1 MSVHRHVWPFL
12 VFLCALILFP
22 SSADAIE
29 WVTDFDAGLDEAH
42 ERGAPLFVFF
52 VQTTCAPSMK
62 MYNRVLRNSAEI
74 NALAKDFVCI
84 LCYKELNQDA
94 WNRGSVYFLPQSFY
108 TPSYVFADSEGNEL
122 LPGVRAKMMHRKFPE
137 KELAA
142 TFRTVLKQV
151 GKGMPRD
158 KWKAVRKQ
166 LQEAEDAFECNDAT
180 RALQLLDA
188 VTAENAVPC
197 LTGRAKRRRLEL
209 SDYAFLLRE
218 AARLDQEAAIRKYS
232 DLARAYAGRP
242 EGEEAMKKLAE
253 YGISEPVRP
262 SVDGDL
268 IESEEIY
275 RRAVNAALR
284 GDIISA
290 RDEMS
295 FFMDA
300 ADEPERHPK
309 HLALH
314 DRLSARCEDA
324 FGAGR
329 VKITKVFLRHT
340 GQKYWEIGVTIGSR
354 LPRVDRLTIQYWV
367 LTGLDNV
374 FAAYQTFGNVER
386 GNRHQHAAYL
396 PFSDLGNGTAGGEV
410 GVRDVYFEVFVSNE
424 VVACASLS
432 SSPKKTWWLGTV
444 VKPLAFID
452 VPGWGWDSGTLTP
465 GEERGVIYGSD
476 DVRVV
481 RGSSDRD
488 VPPLPVR
495 IENAIGAM
503 GRSIDPAEIGTAWRE
518 LLEIGDAAV
527 GPLRRALDPEGGEY
541 TVNYA
546 LLLCDMGA
554 REAIPDILALLK
566 AKDDFLRKEISAGL
580 LLFGDGHVV
589 PVDILTKQLDDE
601 KMWPRFAA
609 AMALGYLRDEK
620 GVGPLVMRLAVEK
633 DSAVRNEI
641 INALTRITVSSF
653 GLDGN
658 RSVSEQKVPYEKL
671 VRWWKTHSKE
681 TRETWMVAALNDA
694 GYKIQK
700 PDDLVNGRVS
710 VEVEE
715 ALRKAALE
723 GRWWISYAAMR
734 LLAGLNNPD
743 TIPTF
748 LNALRKTKR
757 SDLRYAALRG
767 ITAVAHRD
775 SLEDLISVG
784 EDEKELTEDVISIL
798 EDLLGIYTIP
808 TSKDGDPVER
818 MAPWRDWVQEND
830 FYIYRPEGS
839 PRFLM
844 NEKAKQEATV
854 VDPVTGKPE
863 E

>member
-1 MSVHRHVWPFL
+1 M
-12 VFLCALILFP
+12 
-22 SSADAIE
+22 
-29 WVTDFDAGLDEAH
+29 
-42 ERGAPLFVFF
+42 FVFF
-52 VQTTCAPSMK
+52 VQTTCSLSMK
-62 MYNRVLRNSAEI
+62 MYNGVLRNSAEI

-84 LCYKELNQDA
+84 LCYKELNQDD
-94 WNRGSVYFLPQSFY
+94 WNRGSVFFLPQSFY
-108 TPSYVFADSEGNEL
+108 TPVCVFADSNGTEL
-122 LPGVRAKMMHRKFPE
+122 LPDLRAEMMHREFPE
-137 KELAA
+137 KKLAE
-142 TFRTVLKQV
+142 TFRKALKQA

-166 LQEAEDAFECNDAT
+166 LREAEEAFECSDAT

-188 VTAENAVPC
+188 VTAENAVPR
-197 LTGRAKRRRLEL
+197 LTGRAKRRRIEL

-218 AARLDQEAAIRKYS
+218 AARLDQEGAIRKYS

-253 YGISEPVRP
+253 HGISEPVPP

-268 IESEEIY
+268 IESGEIY

-284 GDIISA
+284 GDVLSA

-295 FFMDA
+295 FFVDA
-300 ADEPERHPK
+300 ADEPKRHPK
-309 HLALH
+309 HLALY
-314 DRLSARCEDA
+314 DRLSSRCEDA
-324 FGAGR
+324 FSAGR
-329 VKITKVFLRHT
+329 VKITKVFLRNT
-340 GQKYWEIGVTIGSR
+340 GQKYWEIGVTVGSR
-354 LPRVDRLTIQYWV
+354 LSRVDCLTIQYWV
-367 LTGLDNV
+367 LTGPGNV

-386 GNRHQHAAYL
+386 GHRHQHAAYL
-396 PFSDLGNGTAGGEV
+396 PFSDLGNGTARGEDDAEV
-410 GVRDVYFEVFVSNE
+410 GVKDVYFEVFVSNE

-432 SSPKKTWWLGTV
+432 SSPKRAWWMGTV

-465 GEERGVIYGSD
+465 VEERGVIYGSD
-476 DVRVV
+476 DARVV
-481 RGSSDRD
+481 QGGSDRD
-488 VPPLPVR
+488 SPPLPAR

-503 GRSIDPAEIGTAWRE
+503 GRSVDPAEIGTAWRE
-518 LLEIGDAAV
+518 LLDIGDAAV
-527 GPLRRALDPEGGEY
+527 APLRRALDPEGGEY

-546 LLLCDMGA
+546 LLLCDMKA
-554 REAIPDILALLK
+554 REAIPDILQLLK
-566 AKDDFLRKEISAGL
+566 AKDDFIREEIPAGL
-580 LLFGDGHVV
+580 LRFGDGHVV

-620 GVGPLVMRLAVEK
+620 GVGPLITRLAVEK

-641 INALTRITVSSF
+641 INALSRITINNF

-658 RSVSEQKVPYEKL
+658 RSVSEQEVPYKKL
-671 VRWWKTHSKE
+671 ARWWKAHSKE

-694 GYKIQK
+694 GYKIPK

-715 ALRKAALE
+715 ALRKAALD

-734 LLAGLNNPD
+734 LLVGLNNPD

-748 LNALRKTKR
+748 LDVLRKTKR
-757 SDLRYAALRG
+757 NDLRYAALRG

-775 SLEDLISVG
+775 SLEDLISVA
-784 EDEKELTEDVISIL
+784 EDEKELTVDVISIL
-798 EDLLGIYTIP
+798 EDLLGIYTRP
-808 TSKDGDPVER
+808 ASETGDLMER

-839 PRFLM
+839 PRFLI
-844 NEKAKQEATV
+844 NEKAMQEATV